1 MVFKP
6 PTAATMHAGLESHL
20 DVDHNW
26 HGNPHPSRSAELEMS
41 RMTGNPESLLSNLE
55 RSRMMD
61 SSSYERSPNFGP
73 ARVKELKYSVDILN
87 HQNRATPKRQT
98 GSRAEII
105 HHEDFRHSRRRG
117 PSASFSH
124 HSYSAE
130 LGHKRDISIG
140 ASPPRKRQY
149 PNDKRRQ
156 TIENYQD
163 PTLYNSSNDMIQN
176 YDSLSPQS
184 QPTPTNPYG
193 VQPEPFRNA
202 RPRANSDI
210 SGMYSAG
217 RRSSGRASSVGNNSF
232 DLVSSTPKTIMES
245 RADVPPP
252 PPADQLPPHAGETR
266 DIFTPP
272 TVDNF
277 KRGPDTGY
285 EDNSIYEDS
294 YKKRIMPP
302 YEEPLTGGTN
312 DDMDDVE
319 LHMESENQTRDR
331 PNPHL
336 PPKTDEQRRLEQ
348 LYFADT
354 VTGLNQTDNR
364 NQDKVYDPD
373 FGDEGGATMQWQ
385 DDHHGTSGGSVTGGS
400 ATEQSKM
407 STSVVTTNTALWDD
421 QDLYDHRS
429 SVADEDEETAA
440 HHTRVA
446 SLFQGSNI
454 DEMDASKTQFEALK
468 DEHIAPSE
476 HEPLNNSTKEATKK
490 RPSVVK
496 DMTAKFNAEGL
507 FRKRPLEAE
516 IDYV

>member
-20 DVDHNW
+20 DIDQFQNTF
-26 HGNPHPSRSAELEMS
+26 HGHPHPSRSAELEMS
-41 RMTGNPESLLSNLE
+41 RMTDLE
-55 RSRMMD
+55 RSRMMH
-61 SSSYERSPNFGP
+61 SSSYERSPKFGP
-73 ARVKELKYSVDILN
+73 GREKVVKYSVDILKP
-87 HQNRATPKRQT
+87 QNRPTPKRQT
-98 GSRAEII
+98 GSRAEILHQEEFI
-105 HHEDFRHSRRRG
+105 RRRG
-117 PSASFSH
+117 SASFSH

-140 ASPPRKRQY
+140 ASPPRKRHY

-163 PTLYNSSNDMIQN
+163 PTRYNSSNDMIQKH
-176 YDSLSPQS
+176 DSLSPQTRS
-184 QPTPTNPYG
+184 TPTTPYSD
-193 VQPEPFRNA
+193 QQEPFRNV

-210 SGMYSAG
+210 SGVYSAG
-217 RRSSGRASSVGNNSF
+217 RRSSGRASSMG
-232 DLVSSTPKTIMES
+232 TPQTIIEN
-245 RADVPPP
+245 RADIPPP
-252 PPADQLPPHAGETR
+252 PPADQLPPHARETR

-277 KRGPDTGY
+277 KRGPDTRY
-285 EDNSIYEDS
+285 EDNNSMYEDS
-294 YKKRIMPP
+294 YNKRIMPP
-302 YEEPLTGGTN
+302 YEEPRAGGTI

-319 LHMESENQTRDR
+319 LHMESENQTKDR

-336 PPKTDEQRRLEQ
+336 PPKTDEQKRLEQ

-354 VTGLNQTDNR
+354 GSGLNQTNNH
-364 NQDKVYDPD
+364 NQDKVYDAN

-385 DDHHGTSGGSVTGGS
+385 DDQNLASGGSVTGDS

-454 DEMDASKTQFEALK
+454 DEMDASKAQFEILK
-468 DEHIAPSE
+468 DEHNAPSE
-476 HEPLNNSTKEATKK
+476 HEPLQNNSTKEATKK
-490 RPSVVK
+490 RPSIVK
-496 DMTAKFNAEGL
+496 EMTAKFNAEGL
-507 FRKRPLEAE
+507 FRKLPLE
-516 IDYV
+516 VT